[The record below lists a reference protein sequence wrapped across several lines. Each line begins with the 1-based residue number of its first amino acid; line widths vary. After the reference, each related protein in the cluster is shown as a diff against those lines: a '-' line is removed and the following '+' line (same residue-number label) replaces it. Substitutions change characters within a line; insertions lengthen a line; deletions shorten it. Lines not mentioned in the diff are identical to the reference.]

1 MKKRII
7 FIVLIAF
14 VCTIASFGA
23 TVKRTILLHEGNLTQ
38 YDASEWQKAITDA
51 VAGDTVYFTSGVFI
65 GDLTI
70 DKAITLIGA
79 GIAETEAFYYNTD
92 IAEVYAGCAKSAG
105 ESTTLDGNVDIAIP
119 GAVTLTNTLM
129 EGLRLQ
135 PGKSITVTMPVTGLI
150 IKRCHLSDYFGG
162 SFSATETVTNLT
174 LEHCYF
180 NEVNC
185 ENFVSPDIHNC
196 YFNRIHTVPN
206 GTNIRNCVT
215 VEIWSTTNCNFINC
229 CYYYLNGSS
238 FNNFV
243 NCLYKA
249 GDDNSEYPNS
259 IQVEE
264 PVRYTKAQMEENGY
278 LGNDNKVIGPLGGS
292 NPFTL
297 IPAQPYVTANNITY
311 DSNTKKLNVSLTI
324 KKGK

>member
-7 FIVLIAF
+7 FTALIAL
-14 VCTIASFGA
+14 VCTMTFGA
-23 TVKRTILLHEGNLTQ
+23 TLKRTILSHNGTLTQ

-51 VAGDTVYFTSGVFI
+51 VAGDTVYFTSGVFYN
-65 GDLTI
+65 DLTI

-92 IAEVYAGCAKSAG
+92 ISEVYVGCAKSDG
-105 ESTTLDGNVDIAIP
+105 ESTTLDGNVIIAIP
-119 GAVTLTNTLM
+119 GAVTLTKTLM

-150 IKRCHLSDYFGG
+150 IKRCQITDYFGG

-174 LEHCYF
+174 LEQCFF
-180 NEVNC
+180 NQVNC

-196 YFNRIHTVPN
+196 YIDKIYNVPN
-206 GTNIRNCVT
+206 ETNIRNCVT
-215 VEIWSTTNCNFINC
+215 VDIWNTTGCNFINC
-229 CYYYLNGSS
+229 CYYYLTGSS
-238 FNNFV
+238 FNNFK
-243 NCLYKA
+243 NCLYKN
-249 GDDNSEYPNS
+249 GDANSEYPNS
-259 IQVEE
+259 INVEE
-264 PVRYTKAQMEENGY
+264 PARYTKKQMEDSSY
-278 LGNDNKVIGPLGGS
+278 LGDDGSVIGPLGTT